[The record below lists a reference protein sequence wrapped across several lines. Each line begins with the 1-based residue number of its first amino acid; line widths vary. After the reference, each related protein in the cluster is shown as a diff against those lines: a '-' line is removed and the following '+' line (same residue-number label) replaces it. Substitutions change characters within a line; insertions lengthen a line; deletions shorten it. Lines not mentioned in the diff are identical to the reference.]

1 MILINNKEK
10 SLYMKQ
16 TIKKVL
22 DRHKDSQGNLASES
36 FRKMLAMEIEAVLLN
51 EGRKTNR

>member
-1 MILINNKEK
+1 
-10 SLYMKQ
+10 MKDI
-16 TIKKVL
+16 IKKVL

-51 EGRKTNR
+51 EGRKTNRWITL

>member
-1 MILINNKEK
+1 
-10 SLYMKQ
+10 MKDI
-16 TIKKVL
+16 IKRVL
-22 DRHKDSQGNLASES
+22 DRQGNLASES

>member
-1 MILINNKEK
+1 
-10 SLYMKQ
+10 MKDI
-16 TIKKVL
+16 IKKVL

-36 FRKMLAMEIEAVLLN
+36 FRKMLATEIEAVLLN